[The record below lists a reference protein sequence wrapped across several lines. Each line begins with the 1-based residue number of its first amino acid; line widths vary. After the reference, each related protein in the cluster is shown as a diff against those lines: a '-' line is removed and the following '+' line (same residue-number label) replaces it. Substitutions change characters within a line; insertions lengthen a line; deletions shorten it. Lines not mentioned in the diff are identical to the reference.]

1 MLAWIEERLD
11 LAFPYTKYFQVA
23 APGIGG
29 AMENISLVT
38 WDDRALLNE
47 DLALE
52 WTQQLDQINV
62 HEMAHAYFGDAV
74 VCRDFAHAW
83 LKESWAVFME
93 LAWLEHDR
101 GKEDALY
108 DELMCREAYFAECE
122 QRYVRPIIT
131 RTFASSWELFDQ
143 HLYPGGAVRLAALRA
158 QLGEDT
164 FWRATQTYLQRFE
177 GRIVE
182 TSDLIRVFEEVSG
195 RSLHA
200 WFDQWFKQPGYPRLE
215 VTYTPDP
222 AADQATLEVR
232 QTQVDDDAGVGL
244 FRFSLE
250 VDVTW
255 GEETTTHTLHVE
267 GERAS
272 LTLPTSKTPD
282 ALRVDPRR
290 KVVHALRFEA
300 PQPVLL
306 RQLREGDVF
315 GRVLA
320 ARELAAPCAATTSW
334 PSRRPG
340 EKNPFGACAHRSR
353 RRSPRRTPK
362 RPSRRS
368 PTR

>member
-1 MLAWIEERLD
+1 M
-11 LAFPYTKYFQVA
+11 
-23 APGIGG
+23 
-29 AMENISLVT
+29 
-38 WDDRALLNE
+38 
-47 DLALE
+47 
-52 WTQQLDQINV
+52 
-62 HEMAHAYFGDAV
+62 
-74 VCRDFAHAW
+74 
-83 LKESWAVFME
+83 FME

-177 GRIVE
+177 GRVVE

-267 GERAS
+267 GERVPHAADEQD
-272 LTLPTSKTPD
+272 PGRP
-282 ALRVDPRR
+282 PRR
-290 KVVHALRFEA
+290 PTPRVVHALRFEA

-320 ARELAAPCAATTSW
+320 ARELCRTMRRDNILAIAAAWREEPLWGVRAQIAKALAQANTEEAVEALAHAVNAEADGRALSPTFTAAGSVRDPRVIAALEGRLAQGCPTARRARRARCA
-334 PSRRPG
+334 G
-340 EKNPFGACAHRSR
+340 EAAQERAHRAASLGAR
-353 RRSPRRTPK
+353 PR
-362 RPSRRS
+362 
-368 PTR
+368 